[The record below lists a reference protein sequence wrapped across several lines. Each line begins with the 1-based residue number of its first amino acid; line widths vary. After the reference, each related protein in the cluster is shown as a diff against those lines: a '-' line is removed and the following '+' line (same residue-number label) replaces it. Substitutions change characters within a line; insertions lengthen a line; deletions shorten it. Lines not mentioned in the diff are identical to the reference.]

1 MLTLTKKNRL
11 ISVLLIILILLPLI
25 GYFASINK
33 IKFLA
38 SLIKTLNLSAKNA
51 DWGDFGSFISG
62 MYGSIFS
69 FLSLIAV
76 LVSLYLT
83 QKNNKEQ
90 VSILKTEQYTNEFL
104 ILLETL
110 KKTLTEKT
118 YDVPNIDKNFE
129 SFAMQIYFIVG
140 IAMQKDSF
148 INETNIDEYA
158 LSYTSDVI
166 QKKGKDSFER
176 EYPLMSEIILRIK
189 LANETQSM
197 AYLAILKSQI
207 SNDVIFLL
215 CAYMY
220 NRGRDRNRIALTPGL
235 FATPEGLKR
244 EALRQFAVR

>member
-11 ISVLLIILILLPLI
+11 ISVLLIILILLPLM

-110 KKTLTEKT
+110 KKR
-118 YDVPNIDKNFE
+118 
-129 SFAMQIYFIVG
+129 S
-140 IAMQKDSF
+140 
-148 INETNIDEYA
+148 
-158 LSYTSDVI
+158 
-166 QKKGKDSFER
+166 QKKHTTYQIPIKTLN
-176 EYPLMSEIILRIK
+176 PLPCKFIL
-189 LANETQSM
+189 
-197 AYLAILKSQI
+197 
-207 SNDVIFLL
+207 
-215 CAYMY
+215 
-220 NRGRDRNRIALTPGL
+220 
-235 FATPEGLKR
+235 
-244 EALRQFAVR
+244 